1 MKQSVGYWFLGKSGN
16 SDKTHQIMERTI
28 HQLNETGLIVKCP
41 ICDQGTRNIG
51 LMKKFKITP
60 DKPFFQ
66 FKTGD
71 EECKVYLIFDP
82 PHLFKSF
89 RNNLF
94 NKRFEYQGGFVDWE
108 LIHKVYLLSIEANI
122 NLIPKINDSHFNMYK
137 NSAKMTVSLATQ
149 IFSYTM
155 FNAYLAYKIM
165 RPEEFN
171 CVQNDTT
178 AEFLLDIDKL
188 FDTLNSNLLQPT
200 NCKKLNYAIT
210 ETFGH
215 IQFLHDMLSYL
226 ADSKFEIKNSNHK
239 ALPPCINGMKITIN
253 SILQLSEELRNVYNQ
268 GG

>member
-1 MKQSVGYWFLGKSGN
+1 MSIKKKNPLSPGLSSTVLNQLKTAFAGSPPEERLINVLFDEISLATEVHYDAANDFFNGYADDGTERALVAMITWINKSMKQSVGYWFLGKSGN
-16 SDKTHQIMERTI
+16 SDK
-28 HQLNETGLIVKCP
+28 VKCL

-94 NKRFEYQGGFVDWE
+94 NKRFEYLGGFVDWE
-108 LIHKVYLLSIEANI
+108 LIHKVYLLSIETNI

-149 IFSYTM
+149 IFRTQC
-155 FNAYLAYKIM
+155 L
-165 RPEEFN
+165 
-171 CVQNDTT
+171 
-178 AEFLLDIDKL
+178 
-188 FDTLNSNLLQPT
+188 
-200 NCKKLNYAIT
+200 
-210 ETFGH
+210 
-215 IQFLHDMLSYL
+215 ML
-226 ADSKFEIKNSNHK
+226 I
-239 ALPPCINGMKITIN
+239 
-253 SILQLSEELRNVYNQ
+253 
-268 GG
+268 

>member
-1 MKQSVGYWFLGKSGN
+1 MSCRYLIYHREPAKEVAHCALVAMITWINKSMKQSVGYWFLGKGGN
-16 SDKTHQIMERTI
+16 SDKTHQIMDRTI
-28 HQLNETGLIVKCP
+28 HQLNETGLIVKCL
-41 ICDQGTRNIG
+41 ICDQGTRNIA

-94 NKRFEYQGGFVDWE
+94 NKRLEYRGGFVDWE
-108 LIHKVYLLSIEANI
+108 LIHKVYLLSIETNI
-122 NLIPKINDSHFNMYK
+122 NLILKINDSHFNMHK

-165 RPEEFN
+165 RLEEFN

-178 AEFLLDIDKL
+178 ADFLLDMDKL
-188 FDTLNSNLLQPT
+188 FNTLNSSLLQSQIVI
-200 NCKKLNYAIT
+200 YV
-210 ETFGH
+210 
-215 IQFLHDMLSYL
+215 
-226 ADSKFEIKNSNHK
+226 
-239 ALPPCINGMKITIN
+239 
-253 SILQLSEELRNVYNQ
+253 LRV
-268 GG
+268 

>member
-1 MKQSVGYWFLGKSGN
+1 MITWINKSMKQSVGYWFLGKSGN

-28 HQLNETGLIVKCP
+28 HQLNETGLIVKCL

-89 RNNLF
+89 RNNMF
-94 NKRFEYQGGFVDWE
+94 NKRFEYLGGFVDWE
-108 LIHKVYLLSIEANI
+108 LIHKVYLLSIETNI

-149 IFSYTM
+149 IFRTQC
-155 FNAYLAYKIM
+155 L
-165 RPEEFN
+165 
-171 CVQNDTT
+171 
-178 AEFLLDIDKL
+178 
-188 FDTLNSNLLQPT
+188 
-200 NCKKLNYAIT
+200 
-210 ETFGH
+210 
-215 IQFLHDMLSYL
+215 ML
-226 ADSKFEIKNSNHK
+226 I
-239 ALPPCINGMKITIN
+239 
-253 SILQLSEELRNVYNQ
+253 
-268 GG
+268 